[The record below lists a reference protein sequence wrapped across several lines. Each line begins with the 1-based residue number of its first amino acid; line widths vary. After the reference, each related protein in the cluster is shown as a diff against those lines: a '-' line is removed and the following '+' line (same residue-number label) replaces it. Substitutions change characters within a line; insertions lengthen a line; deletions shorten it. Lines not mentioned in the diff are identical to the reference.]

1 MSENIT
7 EIEDTQ
13 FDEWVANS
21 VKIDGKNRY
30 VAILELPHF
39 EEKVKIRLVL
49 EPGKRIEFSRT
60 QKEAVKLLA
69 GLFGVEHEN
78 MTLEQKGV
86 MMEANEKMNELSKD
100 IAKALMSDGGTPLGE
115 VQLENT
121 DLEWITPANFEY
133 IIEYV
138 NKVIDP
144 LGLKAQTSRQSR
156 TS

>member
-1 MSENIT
+1 MPTFKITNENSF
-7 EIEDTQ
+7 E
-13 FDEWVANS
+13 EWVEKS
-21 VKIDGKNRY
+21 VKTDEKNKY
-30 VAILELPHF
+30 VSILELPHF

-49 EPGKRIEFSRT
+49 EPAKRIEFSRI
-60 QKEAVKLLA
+60 QKETNKLLA
-69 GLFGVEHEN
+69 TLIGLEAEN
-78 MTLEQKGV
+78 MTPEQKGV
-86 MMEANEKMNELSKD
+86 MMEASEKMNDLSKE

-144 LGLKAQTSRQSR
+144 LGLKALQARQSQ
-156 TS
+156 TL